1 LNSPIGI
8 LGLGWLL
15 VLGLGPWAHA
25 QNDDLIFVDQRKAE
39 TSLAKAV
46 EPAALGEY
54 AKATGRVMAVCQQYP
69 NYAPA
74 WLTLGELHLKL
85 QAWGPAVKAFEN
97 SIRLHQRLSIKAY
110 YGLAQAAM
118 QVGDYESVLKHC
130 VEVPTFR
137 LASEGQLRDL
147 ALWRKQAQWA
157 LEAMKRPEPFDLQAA
172 PSALLGDGASYLPC
186 LCRNGTQIVFTRRGT
201 EGEDFYESQLI
212 DSNWQQAH
220 ALESPL
226 NSDLDEG
233 GCWLSPDGQMIWF
246 TGCYRDGGLG
256 SCDLYYSIRKDGRW
270 QNAVWAGSVINST
283 GWDAQ
288 PTLSSD
294 GLTLYFASTR
304 QGGLGGS
311 DLWVS
316 YGKVDSTHWP
326 LDTLGNP
333 EPMPWWQWKAMEPD
347 KLLWTEPV
355 PLGPALNTAYNEN
368 SPYLHP
374 NGRDLYFA
382 SAGRVG
388 MGNMDLYR
396 ARKNSGP
403 VTSDATGWTANFQRL
418 RNMGVPVVLWHEP
431 VNLGYPLNTFADE
444 MGFVLEA
451 NGNSAWMSRPYQGRI
466 ALHRIGLAKSALP
479 LMDPEIPVLAQIPDS
494 LAGSKVD
501 QEWILSD
508 IYFEVNAS
516 TPLPASR
523 ASLLELAAW
532 IKKNPELRIEIQGH
546 TDNTGNLEKNR
557 MLSQQRADA
566 VLRSLLGQGCTAGQ
580 LSAVGYG
587 SSLPIASNNSAEG
600 RALNRRTQ
608 IKILP

>member
-1 LNSPIGI
+1 
-8 LGLGWLL
+8 
-15 VLGLGPWAHA
+15 
-25 QNDDLIFVDQRKAE
+25 
-39 TSLAKAV
+39 
-46 EPAALGEY
+46 
-54 AKATGRVMAVCQQYP
+54 
-69 NYAPA
+69 
-74 WLTLGELHLKL
+74 L
-85 QAWGPAVKAFEN
+85 QEWEPAVKAFEN
-97 SIRLHQRLSIKAY
+97 SIRRHQRLSIKAY
-110 YGLAQAAM
+110 HGLAQAAM
-118 QVGDYESVLKHC
+118 QMGDYESVLKHC

-157 LEAMKRPEPFDLQAA
+157 MEAMKRPEPFDLQAA
-172 PSALLGDGASYLPC
+172 PSSLLGDGASYLPC

-212 DSNWQQAH
+212 DSNWQQARV
-220 ALESPL
+220 LESPL

-256 SCDLYYSIRKDGRW
+256 SCDLYYSIRLNDRW

-283 GWDAQ
+283 AWDAQ

-316 YGKVDSTHWP
+316 YGMVDSTDWP
-326 LDTLGNP
+326 SDTLGNP
-333 EPMPWWQWKAMEPD
+333 ESMPWWQWKDMEPD

-382 SAGRVG
+382 SAGREG

-396 ARKNSGP
+396 ARKKQGP
-403 VTSDATGWTANFQRL
+403 LASDTIGWSADFLRL
-418 RNMGVPVVLWHEP
+418 RNQGVPVVQWHEP
-431 VNLGYPLNTFADE
+431 VNLGYPLNTHADE

-466 ALHRIGLAKSALP
+466 ALHRLGLTKSALP
-479 LMDPEIPVLAQIPDS
+479 LMDPEVPVLAQIPDTI
-494 LAGSKVD
+494 AGPKVD
-501 QEWILSD
+501 QEWILRD

-523 ASLLELAAW
+523 ESLLQLAAW

-557 MLSQQRADA
+557 LLSQQRAEA
-566 VLRSLLGQGCTAGQ
+566 VLRSLLRQGCAAGQ

-587 SSLPIASNNSAEG
+587 SSRPIAGNNNAEG

-608 IKILP
+608 IKILR